1 MTPSPRY
8 FPAIV
13 RSEHESALD
22 ALLALDLPRGE
33 AMDLLVASW
42 HQPGSAILAAV
53 DGGRPVAAVPIAD
66 GRWAACN
73 TFPEQVSATLAEAE
87 RSLGRLLRRGRHG
100 LVACL
105 PAC

>member
-1 MTPSPRY
+1 MNPSPRY

-13 RSEHESALD
+13 RSEHDSALD
-22 ALLALDLPRGE
+22 ALVALDLPRGE

-42 HQPGSAILAAV
+42 HQPGCAILAAV
-53 DGGRPVAAVPIAD
+53 DGGRPVAAVPLAD

-73 TFPEQVSATLAEAE
+73 TFPEQVGATFADAE
-87 RSLGRLLRRGRHG
+87 RSLGKLLRRGRYG
-100 LVACL
+100 LVASV